1 MKSKRNKKRLE
12 AVNVSIL
19 KMKES
24 SGNEQFFVRLLRN
37 DMEEHDFFGKVA
49 LDYSCWQTKHLDKK
63 ECLSR
68 AWFDASHL
76 AGFSGLDSMDDVV
89 LTGLDEEEIKVLKK
103 SLALSF

>member
-1 MKSKRNKKRLE
+1 MKKKIAKKRLE
-12 AVNVSIL
+12 SVNVSIL
-19 KMKES
+19 KMRES

-37 DMEEHDFFGKVA
+37 DVEEHEFFGKPA
-49 LDYSCWQTKHLDKK
+49 LDYACWQTKNLDKK

-76 AGFSGLDSMDDVV
+76 AGFAGLNSMDDVV
-89 LTGLDEEEIKVLKK
+89 LINLDEEEIKVLKK